1 MIHTRTAGPMVFP
14 ALNTDTFSA
23 TSYSTLMNIYRA
35 TNLVEKHRSLYYFRA
50 GRDNLSITLANL
62 VGIIWGGLA
71 RCHLSSLKL
80 RLCMLASVTVTG
92 LLTFTLNLL
101 LDVYT
106 RVVYEVH
113 EIHPCSTETL
123 DIALLVLYKSAYSC
137 LVLAGHGSLPCE
149 DLVAFPDPP
158 WGLGDRTIRAC
169 ISAGIQSR
177 ALIIIVGEASHSCD
191 MRPSQQVR
199 CRERHEASDY
209 VSTFPARVPNVV
221 K

>member
-1 MIHTRTAGPMVFP
+1 
-14 ALNTDTFSA
+14 
-23 TSYSTLMNIYRA
+23 
-35 TNLVEKHRSLYYFRA
+35 
-50 GRDNLSITLANL
+50 
-62 VGIIWGGLA
+62 
-71 RCHLSSLKL
+71 
-80 RLCMLASVTVTG
+80 MLASVTVTG

-123 DIALLVLYKSAYSC
+123 DIAVLVVYKSAYSC

-177 ALIIIVGEASHSCD
+177 VLIIIVREVSHSCD
-191 MRPSQQVR
+191 SGQVSKCAVENVMELAIAFPLSQLRYQ
-199 CRERHEASDY
+199 
-209 VSTFPARVPNVV
+209 TL
-221 K
+221 